1 MREVDIS
8 IIIPVC
14 NADKY
19 ISNCLDSILS
29 QTLKTIEVICVDD
42 ASEDKSLDILREYQK
57 KDERVQVSTLKENMS
72 ASIARKRGVEA
83 SKGKYIMFV
92 DSDDTIEPQCCEVL
106 YGLMENEPVDILH
119 FGTNIINSDNLPEQ
133 RIQYMENFVKPY
145 IGELYGKD
153 VFLAC
158 FQERKYRFSLW
169 NKIYKS
175 ELCKTAFRNI
185 KEEKLPKGQ
194 DKYAYFVIAY
204 YAESY
209 RGIEEHRFY
218 NYKFGNGV
226 TGHNYLSMDTFSRYC
241 SMAKVAVAMREFLKT
256 EGTFEFYEDAYG
268 IAKDELLVD
277 CSNQWKNHL
286 HDDEKAKGFD
296 MMCKYWGTVDTIS
309 GIAKCSW
316 CEQAEVAQSIKGANA
331 LAHINKKIKTVGV
344 FYFRIENGGA
354 QRVVAQ
360 LIKLWVEMGYKVVLF
375 TDFEATERD
384 YWIPKCV
391 HRIVLPKSDDRTR
404 DNYWERAQ
412 ILKDS
417 LEEYHIDLLVY
428 HAWINGILLWDMLIA
443 KLSGVSVVIHTHSIF
458 SYLLRNCNPF
468 FYKLPYVFS
477 LSDGLV
483 VLSKTDKSF
492 WKNFNNHVWQIVN
505 PVSYDIEHEER
516 IEHSQINILWIGR
529 VSPEK
534 NPHDAIHIFKLVHDV
549 IPNTHLLFVGDT
561 PNMDYYSSILDL
573 AEALGVKDDIEF
585 CGFQKD
591 VGKYYAKADLHLMT
605 SEYEGF
611 PLTLL
616 ESKMAQIPCV
626 MYDLPYLAV
635 NDDKR
640 GCFSVRQGDINGA
653 AEKIVE
659 LALDPERLRMEG
671 IEAKKSLEWVRK
683 TDYSNMWREIFDDI
697 ENGKYSTNEKAI
709 ENIMWDTLLEH
720 YRIGSLSVTNRNNR
734 NTKEIERLYAEN
746 ERNNTEKNNLNK
758 EYDRIKHSYS
768 YRFGLICTYIPRKIV
783 KSVMLLIKKKRYE
796 KE

>member
-14 NADKY
+14 NVEKY

-29 QTLKTIEVICVDD
+29 QSLKSIEIVCVDD
-42 ASEDKSLDILREYQK
+42 ASEDNSLKILREYQK
-57 KDERVQVSTLKENMS
+57 KDERVQVIALNENMS

-83 SKGKYIMFV
+83 AQGKYIMFADGD
-92 DSDDTIEPQCCEVL
+92 DSIEPQCCEVL
-106 YGLMENEPVDILH
+106 YEMMEKEPVDILH

-133 RIQYMENFVKPY
+133 RIEFMENFIKPY

-158 FQERKYRFSLW
+158 FQEKKYRFSLW

-175 ELCKTAFRNI
+175 ELCKKAFKKI

-204 YAESY
+204 YAQSY

-226 TGHNYLSMDTFSRYC
+226 TGHNYLSMATFIRYC
-241 SMAKVAVAMREFLKT
+241 SMSKVAVAMREFLKE
-256 EGTFEFYEDAYG
+256 EGTFELYEGAYR
-268 IAKDELLVD
+268 IAKDELLTD

-286 HDDEKAKGFD
+286 HDEEKAKGFD
-296 MMCKYWGTVDTIS
+296 MMRTYWGTVDTVS

-316 CEQAEVAQSIKGANA
+316 YEQAEVAQSIKDAKA
-331 LAHINKKIKTVGV
+331 LAHINKKINTIGV

-375 TDFEATERD
+375 TDLDATERD
-384 YWIPKCV
+384 YWIPECV
-391 HRIVLPKSDDRTR
+391 HRIILPKSDDRTR
-404 DNYWERAQ
+404 DNYYERAQ

-417 LEEYHIDLLVY
+417 LEKYNIDLMVY
-428 HAWINGILLWDMLIA
+428 HAWLNGILLWDMLIA
-443 KLSGVSVVIHTHSIF
+443 KLSGVPVVIHTHSIF

-468 FYKLPYVFS
+468 FYKLPYVFG
-477 LSDGLV
+477 LSEGLV

-492 WKNFNNHVWQIVN
+492 WKNFNNHVWQVVN
-505 PVSYDIEHEER
+505 PISYEIEQEER
-516 IEHSQINILWIGR
+516 MEHSQINILWIGR

-534 NPHDAIHIFKLVHDV
+534 KPHDAIRIFKLVHDV
-549 IPNTHLLFVGDT
+549 IPNTHLLYVGDT
-561 PNMDYYSSILDL
+561 PNMDYYNSILDL

-591 VGKYYAKADLHLMT
+591 VGKYYAKSDLHLMT

-626 MYDLPYLAV
+626 MYDLPYLSV

-640 GCFSVRQGDINGA
+640 GCFSVRQGDINSA
-653 AEKIVE
+653 AEKIIDLVS
-659 LALDPERLRMEG
+659 DPERLRREG

-683 TDYSNMWREIFDDI
+683 TDYLNMWREIFDDI
-697 ENGKYSTNEKAI
+697 SKENVQV
-709 ENIMWDTLLEH
+709 ENISEETVMWNTLLEH
-720 YRIGSLSVTNRNNR
+720 YRVGAISRNNKITAEVNNR
-734 NTKEIERLYAEN
+734 NHAYEECERWKREYS
-746 ERNNTEKNNLNK
+746 RVNN
-758 EYDRIKHSYS
+758 SYS
-768 YRFGLICTYIPRKIV
+768 YRFGIACSYIPRKVMKIV
-783 KSVMLLIKKKRYE
+783 KGIINNIITY
-796 KE
+796 